1 MNDLVKK
8 SFASTSLTSFD
19 DDAAAQLLAGIE
31 DSQAQ
36 TAVPGD
42 GVDLIKLD
50 KSDGSWGMGQSTDPV
65 QDGAQFWLNILS
77 MCHGHVCWSNYEGK
91 RKNERLGEIMA
102 PMSAPKPAKPQPI
115 DGFPFKEQ
123 RSFECICLN
132 GEDAGRK
139 VKFSNGSVGTLKA
152 FKKLE
157 DAVKV
162 QLRKNRNYP
171 CPVIEFESE
180 KYRHGDYGWIQN
192 PIFVIVDWADLQ
204 GNRLSEQG
212 EGQEA
217 VAAPTAPK
225 PAPAAKAAPKAAKP
239 SLKVVAEPQEGPA
252 EEAVAEAP
260 RGPRRRPPAA

>member
-8 SFASTSLTSFD
+8 SFASTALTSLD
-19 DDAAAQLLAGIE
+19 DDAVSLLISGIE
-31 DSQAQ
+31 DSQSQ
-36 TAVPGD
+36 TVVAGD

-50 KSDGSWGMGQSTDPV
+50 KSDGSWSMGQASDAV
-65 QDGAQFWLNILS
+65 QDGAQFWINVLS
-77 MCHGHVCWSNYEGK
+77 LCHGHVCWSNYEGK

-102 PMSAPKPAKPQPI
+102 PMSAPKPPKPNPI

-123 RSFECICLN
+123 RSFEAICLI

-157 DAVKV
+157 DAVKA

-171 CPVIEFESE
+171 CPVVEFESE

-192 PIFVIVDWADLQ
+192 PIFKIVDWADLQ
-204 GNRLSEQG
+204 GNRLSGG
-212 EGQEA
+212 EPEA
-217 VAAPTAPK
+217 TPVQPAPK
-225 PAPAAKAAPKAAKP
+225 PAPAAAAKP
-239 SLKVVAEPQEGPA
+239 SLKKPSLKVVEEVAGEAEAEP
-252 EEAVAEAP
+252 VAEAP

>member
-8 SFASTSLTSFD
+8 SFASTALTSLD
-19 DDAAAQLLAGIE
+19 DDAVSQLISGIE
-31 DSQAQ
+31 DSQA
-36 TAVPGD
+36 TTTVAGD

-50 KSDGSWGMGQSTDPV
+50 KSDGSWSMGQSSEKV
-65 QDGAQFWLNILS
+65 QDGAQFWINVLS
-77 MCHGHVCWSNYEGK
+77 LCHGHVCWSNYEGK

-102 PMSAPKPAKPQPI
+102 PMSAPKPQKPNPI

-123 RSFECICLN
+123 RSFEAICLI

-157 DAVKV
+157 DAVKA

-171 CPVIEFESE
+171 CPVVEFESE

-192 PIFVIVDWADLQ
+192 PIFKIVDWADLA
-204 GNRLSEQG
+204 GNRLSEADG
-212 EGQEA
+212 EA
-217 VAAPTAPK
+217 TAAPAPAPK
-225 PAPAAKAAPKAAKP
+225 PAPAAAAKPAPKKP
-239 SLKVVAEPQEGPA
+239 SLKVV
-252 EEAVAEAP
+252 EEAAGEPPAQQAAEAP

>member
-8 SFASTSLTSFD
+8 SFASTALTSLD
-19 DDAAAQLLAGIE
+19 DDAVAQLISGIE

-36 TAVPGD
+36 TVVAGD

-50 KSDGSWGMGQSTDPV
+50 KSDGSWSMGQSSDPV
-65 QDGAQFWLNILS
+65 QDGAQFWINVLS
-77 MCHGHVCWSNYEGK
+77 MSHGYVCWSNYEGRK
-91 RKNERLGEIMA
+91 KNERLGEIMA
-102 PMSAPKPAKPQPI
+102 PMSAPKPPKPNPI
-115 DGFPFKEQ
+115 DGFPFKDQ
-123 RSFECICLN
+123 RSFEAICLI

-157 DAVKV
+157 DAVKA

-171 CPVIEFESE
+171 CPVLEFESE

-192 PIFVIVDWADLQ
+192 PIFRIVDWADLA
-204 GNRLSEQG
+204 GNRMSE
-212 EGQEA
+212 A
-217 VAAPTAPK
+217 DPAAAPAPQPAPK
-225 PAPAAKAAPKAAKP
+225 PAPAAAANPSLKKP
-239 SLKVVAEPQEGPA
+239 SLKVVEEAA
-252 EEAVAEAP
+252 EETSAPQAAEAP

>member
-239 SLKVVAEPQEGPA
+239 SLKVVAEPEEGPQEA
-252 EEAVAEAP
+252 EATEAP

>member
-8 SFASTSLTSFD
+8 SFGSTALTSLD
-19 DDAAAQLLAGIE
+19 DDVAARLISGIE
-31 DSQAQ
+31 DSQSQ
-36 TAVPGD
+36 TVVAGD

-50 KSDGSWGMGQSTDPV
+50 KSDGSWSMGQASDAV
-65 QDGAQFWLNILS
+65 QDGAQFWINVLS
-77 MCHGHVCWSNYEGK
+77 LCHGHVCWSNYEGK

-102 PMSAPKPAKPQPI
+102 PMSAPKPAKPNPI

-123 RSFECICLN
+123 RSFEAICLI

-157 DAVKV
+157 DAVKE
-162 QLRKNRNYP
+162 QLRRNRNYP
-171 CPVIEFESE
+171 CPVVEFESD

-192 PIFVIVDWADLQ
+192 PIFRIVDWADLQ
-204 GNRLSEQG
+204 GNRLSEANG
-212 EGQEA
+212 EEA
-217 VAAPTAPK
+217 PAPAPAPK
-225 PAPAAKAAPKAAKP
+225 PAPAAAAKPSIKKP
-239 SLKVVAEPQEGPA
+239 SLKVVPEAAGEPLGA
-252 EEAVAEAP
+252 AAAEAP